1 MVYLYKNTLLKIKF
15 VFCLNRF
22 LKSVFDLILVA
33 ILITLKQLKPQKY
46 WRSNIVLNQIKKELI
61 LNNLTK
67 I

>member
-1 MVYLYKNTLLKIKF
+1 MVYPYKNTLLKIKF

-46 WRSNIVLNQIKKELI
+46 WRSNIVLKQIKKKLI